1 MAKAQSEL
9 KLFNKQQMQSFY
21 NQELNDLAVICNN
34 ISNGDQQFDI
44 ENSLNSFKLNETN
57 ANSQKFNLKPLLLNA
72 KLYEYQQNTIANL
85 QCQIDSLKHSYN
97 QLVTECNGR
106 EVEFEVCKRT
116 LSAKVNFILIFFIK
130 KIFIN

>member
-34 ISNGDQQFDI
+34 ISNGDQQFDL
-44 ENSLNSFKLNETN
+44 ENSLNSFKPNETGTN
-57 ANSQKFNLKPLLLNA
+57 NQKFNLKPLLLNA
-72 KLYEYQQNTIANL
+72 KLYEYQHNTIENL
-85 QCQIDSLKHSYN
+85 NYQIDSLKHSYN

-106 EVEFEVCKRT
+106 EVELEICRRT
-116 LSAKVNFILIFFIK
+116 LSAKVIIFHENK
-130 KIFIN
+130 NEH